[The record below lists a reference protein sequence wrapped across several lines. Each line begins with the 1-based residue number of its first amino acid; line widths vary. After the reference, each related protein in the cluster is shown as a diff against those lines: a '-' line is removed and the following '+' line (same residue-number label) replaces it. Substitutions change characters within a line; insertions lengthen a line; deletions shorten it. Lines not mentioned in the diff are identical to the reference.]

1 MSILQGGGTLPRRGG
16 RKVQL
21 VFDGS
26 RHFLRDE
33 ASGEPLD
40 LALEEVNIEMKTSV
54 EPVTSF
60 GSFGRMG
67 QNALTMKREQE
78 GTFRCRLR
86 EVDLVF
92 EQSEKRER
100 GSGNDEKSKV
110 VRADMLN
117 QKRSWVPTAFEIQMQ
132 PATVETISKHLKKE
146 GDKVIRGVSLDAIW
160 LDEAALLS
168 TPSLGPTRPVEDI
181 EVETPGYLSSPSP
194 SPFPFFGARKREE
207 ESGFHF

>member
-1 MSILQGGGTLPRRGG
+1 MSIFRREDFSWKGPASGRG

-26 RHFLRDE
+26 RHFLRDK

-40 LALEEVNIEMKTSV
+40 LALEEVNIDMKTSV

-78 GTFRCRLR
+78 GTFRARLR
-86 EVDLVF
+86 EVELVF
-92 EQSEKRER
+92 EQPLPRVQMTNVVTPLASLASEQ
-100 GSGNDEKSKV
+100 V
-110 VRADMLN
+110 
-117 QKRSWVPTAFEIQMQ
+117 
-132 PATVETISKHLKKE
+132 
-146 GDKVIRGVSLDAIW
+146 DKAIRGVSLDAIW

-194 SPFPFFGARKREE
+194 FFGARKREE